1 MPAPI
6 ESMIEALNLEIK
18 AIKRNTSSSVLE
30 LRAGFRQGMV
40 GSDTLYSFPL
50 SEEPNLR
57 DDSPVKIVI
66 AGKEVDGTVVSLRNG
81 VLTVALVQDLGEQ
94 IPFARLVVNDSFLV
108 ERLRDKLLEIQRGEF
123 TFNTTR
129 AEGVLTNCAEHVAE
143 AQVPDVVFL
152 TQEKPLNVQQRRV
165 VCQAAGSSLLYVWGP
180 PGTGKTSTLGAV
192 VHALYMQGKSVL
204 LVSNTNIAVDTALE
218 RIGDRL
224 CTLPEFHEAAVL
236 RFGPIVSDTLKAK
249 YQSQVDINSVVERHS
264 AAMVEKQRALKGEAG
279 NVQDAILAHEEALK
293 QYDGLR
299 GEIRQLE
306 HFQKQH
312 AQVRSQIQQQGQS
325 LASLNQTL
333 RQTSGD
339 LQRAQSMGAI
349 RKFFAGLNE
358 DQLRRT
364 LGSTQLKIKSHQ
376 DSLHVASAQA
386 QQSQN
391 QIAQKTDTVEQLR
404 RELERYPSETE
415 CRADL
420 DRQRA
425 RLDELAT
432 EINAIEA
439 QIQSLRQELLGKCR
453 VLATTVYQSYLKVEV
468 ARPFDVVII
477 DEASMLPLPMV
488 YYAAG
493 LAQEKV
499 IVAGDFRQLP
509 PIVMSDDPLCQEWLK
524 RDVFFAA
531 GIADAVERKEYPAT
545 LVPLEEQFRMQDDIC
560 GLVNHFFYDN
570 RLTTAPIVRTQQG
583 VLPFQGVSK
592 GLLYA
597 DTSEWSP
604 WAALRLGTY
613 SRYNVLHAL
622 LIRNIAV
629 KLKETGYLGKVG
641 EVNDRLGVV
650 APYAAQCRLLA
661 KLIGEALGVGDRG
674 SMYAATV
681 NRFQGNERDAI
692 ICDLTDS
699 TGARV
704 GKFIRAE
711 SRAEDGARLLNVA
724 LSRARFCTLLV
735 ANFQFL
741 RSKLPM
747 RACVRGILDYFER
760 HGGPLD
766 VSDCFPF
773 KPEDIM
779 RGHQAATDATTLT
792 LDQKGLSVFTAGTF
806 YPAFEAD
813 CRAAQ
818 QEIVIFSPFMTE
830 RATARLVELWRA
842 KIAEGVRVRLV
853 TKPPGEQGPLLEQ
866 RLPELIGS
874 LRDIGVVI
882 DLRARMHEKVVFIDR
897 KVVWVGSL
905 NVHSHRDTSEL
916 MIRLESPAIYDQVG
930 SFLIGRKSGGKDN
943 MDLAREENP
952 QYVACGK
959 PMVWNNGKF
968 GIWFQC
974 ECGHKADAWGKPAK
988 GKKPPQNPNPQVAAL
1003 SLGDCPQCGKP
1014 LRQKAGKFG
1023 SFVGCSGWPQC
1034 QYRPGKPARVN
1045 PTIGQTQTSAAPTMD
1060 SRLAVKDKPSPVP
1073 SKNRPHT
1080 PVPPRR
1086 PAPNT
1091 TGSTSQPASV
1101 APKTTDVFV
1110 SGEERTAISTALDR
1124 AGEPLGTPLLSLKSR
1139 ITQRRLEEILPV
1151 LIREGFV
1158 RRAEMSWFSVK
1169 WKLRLAC

>member
-18 AIKRNTSSSVLE
+18 AIKKNTSSSVLE
-30 LRAGFRQGMV
+30 LRAGFRQGLV

-129 AEGVLTNCAEHVAE
+129 ADGVLTNRAEHVAE

-152 TQEKPLNVQQRRV
+152 TQEQPLNPQQRRV

-224 CTLPEFHEAAVL
+224 CNLPEFHEAAVL
-236 RFGPIVSDTLKAK
+236 RFGPIVSDTLKKK

-264 AAMVEKQRALKGEAG
+264 AALVEKQRALKGEAG

-299 GEIRQLE
+299 DEVRQLE

-312 AQVRSQIQQQGQS
+312 AQVRSQIQQQEQS

-333 RQTSGD
+333 QQTSGD

-358 DQLRRT
+358 HQLRRT
-364 LGSTQLKIKSHQ
+364 LGSAQLKIKSHQ
-376 DSLHVASAQA
+376 DSLQVASAQA

-391 QIAQKTDTVEQLR
+391 QIAQKTDAVEQLR
-404 RELERYPSETE
+404 RELGKYPSETE

-477 DEASMLPLPMV
+477 DEPSMLPLPMV

-509 PIVMSDDPLCQEWLK
+509 PIVTSDDPLCQEWLK

-545 LVPLEEQFRMQDDIC
+545 LVPLDEQFRMQDDIC

-570 RLTTAPIVRTQQG
+570 RLKTAPIVKSQQR

-597 DTSEWSP
+597 DTSAWNP

-629 KLKETGYLGKVG
+629 KLKATGYLGNVG
-641 EVNDRLGVV
+641 EVNERLGVV

-661 KLIGEALGVGDRG
+661 KLIGEALGVADRG

-681 NRFQGNERDAI
+681 HRFQGNERDAI

-704 GKFIRAE
+704 GRFIRAE

-747 RACVRGILDYFER
+747 RACVRGILDYFEQ
-760 HGGPLD
+760 HGEPLD

-773 KPEDIM
+773 KPEDIL
-779 RGHQAATDATTLT
+779 RGHQAATDAATFQI
-792 LDQKGLSVFTAGTF
+792 DQKGLSVFTAGTF

-842 KIAEGVRVRLV
+842 KVAEGVHVRIV

-866 RLPELIGS
+866 ALPELIAS
-874 LRDIGVVI
+874 LREIGVVI
-882 DLRARMHEKVVFIDR
+882 DLRARMHEKVVFVDR
-897 KVVWVGSL
+897 KIVWVGSL
-905 NVHSHRDTSEL
+905 NIHSHRDTSEL
-916 MIRLESPAIYDQVG
+916 MIRLESPAAYDQVG
-930 SFLIGRKSGGKDN
+930 SFLVGRKGAGKEN
-943 MDLAREENP
+943 LDLARAENP
-952 QYVACGK
+952 QCACGK
-959 PMVWNNGKF
+959 PMVWNDGKY

-974 ECGHKADAWGKPAK
+974 ECGQKADAWGKPAK
-988 GKKPPQNPNPQVAAL
+988 GKRTAQNPNPHVAAL
-1003 SLGDCPQCGKP
+1003 PIGNCPQCGKS
-1014 LRQKAGKFG
+1014 LQQKSGKYG
-1023 SFVGCSGWPQC
+1023 QFVGCSGWPQC
-1034 QYRPGKPARVN
+1034 QYRPSKSAKTPTANGQAQTPAIPITRS
-1045 PTIGQTQTSAAPTMD
+1045 PPTQTS
-1060 SRLAVKDKPSPVP
+1060 SP
-1073 SKNRPHT
+1073 
-1080 PVPPRR
+1080 PPNVGSAKALGT
-1086 PAPNT
+1086 PAPRKPPISKPVLPA
-1091 TGSTSQPASV
+1091 STSQPPIAPSRATGTLVSV
-1101 APKTTDVFV
+1101 
-1110 SGEERTAISTALDR
+1110 EERKAVFTALDK
-1124 AGEPLGTPLLSLKSR
+1124 AGEALGAPLLSLKSR
-1139 ITQRRLEEILPV
+1139 IGQRRLEEILPV
-1151 LIREGFV
+1151 LMHEGFV
-1158 RRAEMSWFSVK
+1158 KRAETTNGARYSRS
-1169 WKLRLAC
+1169 